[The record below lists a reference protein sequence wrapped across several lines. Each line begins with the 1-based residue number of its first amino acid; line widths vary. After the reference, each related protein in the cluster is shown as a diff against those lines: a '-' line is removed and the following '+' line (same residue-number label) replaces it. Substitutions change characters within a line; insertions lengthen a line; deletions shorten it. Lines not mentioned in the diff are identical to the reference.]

1 MMRRRS
7 IVHAAVCAVLLSLV
21 SGTTGHA
28 QTASSA
34 AAAVLTIS
42 GDVTTPLKLSAADL
56 KAMPRTRVEVK
67 TDTGTSTYEG
77 VLIGE
82 LLKRAGAPLGSELHG
97 TALTTYVLAIAS
109 DGYQAVFSLA
119 ELDPA
124 FTKNDVI
131 VADTVDGKPLP
142 ATHAPLKIVTP
153 KDARASR
160 GMRMLERIE
169 VVRLKK

>member
-1 MMRRRS
+1 MIRRRS
-7 IVHAAVCAVLLSLV
+7 IVHAAACAVLLLFFGGAGSN
-21 SGTTGHA
+21 A
-28 QTASSA
+28 QTGSNPATA
-34 AAAVLTIS
+34 ILTIS

-56 KAMPRTRVEVK
+56 KAMPRTRVDVK

-82 LLKRAGAPLGSELHG
+82 LLKRAGAPLGGELHG
-97 TALTTYVLAIAS
+97 TALTTYVLATAS

-119 ELDPA
+119 ELDPS